1 MTREARLRRTHY
13 SYGALAA
20 FGLSCMLGVVS
31 LTSACSNDEAF
42 LTGDAPAI
50 DAGTRDSGNLSG
62 DSGAHGLDASGE
74 AGDASADA
82 TMMTMT
88 LTPAAVIDK
97 IASTAAGSTCA
108 KYTWK
113 NRGKMP
119 VGYVKG
125 VALSFARSVC
135 RKDSADVII
144 VSKAKTTD
152 TADDALAW
160 FAKQFEALKMDNSVS
175 GLETFR
181 HVYTLLMG
189 LGMRESTGRHCVGR
203 DATANN
209 IASTTAEAGA
219 WQTSLDSQASNAE
232 LPKMFARTKIG
243 DAGCFLDVYAEGVT
257 CDADDWKNWGTGAD
271 GLRFQELEKKCPG
284 FAAEYAAVMLRANGG
299 SSGHYGPLR
308 RREAEIRPECDAMLE
323 QVQTLVTDN
332 PQVCSDF

>member
-1 MTREARLRRTHY
+1 MNAQSRVRRTH
-13 SYGALAA
+13 SLHVALAA
-20 FGLSCMLGVVS
+20 LGLSCILVAAS
-31 LTSACSNDEAF
+31 LTSACSNDEVF
-42 LTGDAPAI
+42 LAGDLPMI
-50 DAGTRDSGNLSG
+50 DAGTWDGG
-62 DSGAHGLDASGE
+62 KPTVDAATVLDASGE
-74 AGDASADA
+74 AGDAGADA
-82 TMMTMT
+82 TMT
-88 LTPAAVIDK
+88 LTPDAVVERITR
-97 IASTAAGSTCA
+97 TAANSTCA

-119 VGYVKG
+119 VGYAKG

-135 RKDSADVII
+135 RKDSADVVIA
-144 VSKAKTTD
+144 SKATTTD

-209 IASTTAEAGA
+209 IASNTAEAGA

-243 DAGCFLDVYAEGVT
+243 DAGCFLDVFAEGVT

-308 RREAEIRPECDAMLE
+308 RREAEIRPECDTMLE

-332 PQVCSDF
+332 PQVCAEF